1 MKLRP
6 CTLLL
11 TALAACAGARTSA
24 AAPPAAPQAA
34 RCDVAPTAD
43 QPHID
48 GLVSARISVPHGDA
62 GDVARA
68 LRDIFHVRPDRG
80 DVRAI
85 LHDRRDTTLF
95 VIATR
100 EGVEMIRKI
109 LAPPAAPP
117 SAS

>member
-6 CTLLL
+6 CTLFLAL
-11 TALAACAGARTSA
+11 LAACAGARTSA

-43 QPHID
+43 QPQVD
-48 GLVSARISVPHGDA
+48 GLISARIAVPHGDA

-68 LRDIFHVRPDRG
+68 LRDIFQVRPDRG
-80 DVRAI
+80 DVRVI
-85 LHDRRDTTLF
+85 LRDRSDTTLF

-100 EGVEMIRKI
+100 EGIEQIRKI
-109 LAPPAAPP
+109 LAPQPAPP